1 MRKPVRK
8 STGKKPAKAA
18 RGASIARRNSSEP
31 KAYKPTQKEHELCAA
46 FRKRRDN
53 AAPAVRF
60 KVTSDDNRVEI
71 RNAHPDYAMG
81 GLLFMQAFGTTNGD
95 FAEGLIKQ
103 LFDVVSKGKA
113 PNEADLNLIVGMVQG
128 IAPRDETE
136 AMLAAQMVAVHNALI
151 SAARRLGNAQTI
163 EQQDSA
169 SNMFNKLARTFIGQ
183 IEALKKYR
191 STGEQNIRVQHVNV
205 SEGGQAIVGN
215 VQRGGGG
222 ELKNGG
228 QSHEPSNSLAQRPA
242 LPCDVQANETTM
254 PSPSRKGK
262 DCVPIPWRARRRT
275 KRSG

>member
-1 MRKPVRK
+1 MRRPARK
-8 STGKKPAKAA
+8 SAGKKPSKAA
-18 RGASIARRNSSEP
+18 RRTAVARRNSSER
-31 KAYKPTQKEHELCAA
+31 KAYEPTQKEHELCAA

-53 AAPAVRF
+53 AAPEVRF
-60 KVTSDDNRVEI
+60 KVNSDGNVVEI

-151 SAARRLGNAQTI
+151 TAARQLGNAQTI

-222 ELKNGG
+222 ELKNDG
-228 QSHEPSNSLAQRPA
+228 QSHEPSHSLTQRPA
-242 LPCDVQANETTM
+242 LPCDVQANQTPL
-254 PSPSRKGK
+254 PSPSRKGE
-262 DCVPIPWRARRRT
+262 DRVPVSRRARRST
-275 KRSG
+275 KRQS

>member
-1 MRKPVRK
+1 MRKPARK
-8 STGKKPAKAA
+8 TAAKKPTSPA
-18 RGASIARRNSSEP
+18 RGTAIARRNSSEP
-31 KAYKPTQKEHELCAA
+31 KAYEPTQKEHELCAA
-46 FRKRRDN
+46 FRKRRDA
-53 AAPAVRF
+53 AAPEVRF
-60 KVTSDDNRVEI
+60 KVNSDGNVVEI

-136 AMLAAQMVAVHNALI
+136 AMLAAQMVTVHNALI
-151 SAARRLGNAQTI
+151 TAARQLGNTQTI

-215 VQRGGGG
+215 VQTGGGG
-222 ELKNGG
+222 KLENTN
-228 QSHEPSNSLAQRPA
+228 QSHEPSHALTQRPA
-242 LPCDVQANETTM
+242 LPCAVQADTETV
-254 PSPSRKGK
+254 PSPGREGK
-262 DCVPIPWRARRRT
+262 DGVPLSRRARRRT
-275 KRSG
+275 KRQS